1 MSLQT
6 DCPKSSRMSA
16 ITTFAPCFANSLAM
30 DSPRPRAAPTRRRH
44 RHMHHNHRYYR
55 PSLNLI
61 QLGLTLTDIAGNL
74 SDLGTDKTCIC
85 QFNFSDFDAAH
96 DASAPNS
103 IELLRR

>member
-1 MSLQT
+1 MATSSVFITVLQ
-6 DCPKSSRMSA
+6 
-16 ITTFAPCFANSLAM
+16 
-30 DSPRPRAAPTRRRH
+30 TRRRR

-103 IELLRR
+103 IELLRRRFKYKFVDQK